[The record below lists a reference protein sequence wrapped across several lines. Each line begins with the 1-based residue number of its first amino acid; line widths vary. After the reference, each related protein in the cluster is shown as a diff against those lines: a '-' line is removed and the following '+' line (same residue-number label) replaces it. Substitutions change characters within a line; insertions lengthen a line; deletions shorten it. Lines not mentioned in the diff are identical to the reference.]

1 LENYP
6 NFNNY
11 DGGDRSMELSEV
23 INRRRTVRDF
33 SQDEVPFEI
42 VEKALQA
49 GLKAPSYNH
58 LKEWD
63 FILVREDNH
72 RLALTRTEEMVEE
85 VTNELRQAFKG
96 YEILAKDM
104 YLDAIPKQ
112 KKMILTA
119 PELLIV
125 VYKPKIQV
133 SESKR
138 IYDFNC
144 LASVWCCIENI
155 LLSLA
160 EDDVFGVTFI
170 PKNTPGI
177 KKIFNIPQQL
187 EVAAIIPFGYKDSHA
202 KIIPQKEIPLE
213 SKLHINNW

>member
-1 LENYP
+1 
-6 NFNNY
+6 
-11 DGGDRSMELSEV
+11 MELLEV
-23 INRRRTVRDF
+23 INRRRTVREF
-33 SQDEVPFEI
+33 SQKEVPFTI

-63 FILVREDNH
+63 FILVKENSQ

-85 VTNELRQAFKG
+85 VTDELRQAFNG
-96 YEILAKDM
+96 YENLAKDM

-112 KKMILTA
+112 KRMILTA
-119 PELLIV
+119 PEVLII
-125 VYKPKIQV
+125 VYKPKTQV

-138 IYDFNC
+138 VYDLNC

-170 PKNTPGI
+170 PQNTPAV
-177 KKIFNIPQQL
+177 KKIFNIPQTL
-187 EVAAIIPFGYKDSHA
+187 EVAGIIPFGYKVSHA
-202 KIIPQKEIPLE
+202 KIIPQKEIRLE